1 MDGGK
6 YAFLTEEKRR
16 SNCKR
21 KTLYALAV
29 IVVGSAVGT
38 ILFFAIH
45 GTSFKKPDKP
55 DDSCSI
61 EVPYNEKFD
70 CHPDRPVSE
79 KECLKRGCCYKPASD
94 LTVTEDDLIDSRFL
108 GVPSCYYSSK
118 YVGYE
123 IGNISSTTDGIA
135 ATLSRK
141 IPSGFPRDIQR
152 VNLEV
157 VFIDDASL
165 RIKVRRK
172 PQFSMRW
179 DTFGL
184 NIKP

>member
-1 MDGGK
+1 MDGRK
-6 YAFLTEEKRR
+6 YAFQMEGKTEEKPQKAKRR

-21 KTLYALAV
+21 KTMYALAV
-29 IVVGSAVGT
+29 IIVGSAVGS
-38 ILFFAIH
+38 ILYFVIH
-45 GTSFKKPDKP
+45 ETSFKKPDKP

-61 EVPYNEKFD
+61 EVPDNEKFD

-79 KECLKRGCCYKPASD
+79 KECLKRGCCYKQASD
-94 LTVTEDDLIDSRFL
+94 LTVTEDGLIDSRFL
-108 GVPSCYYSSK
+108 GVPSCYYSTK

-123 IGNISSTTDGIA
+123 ILNVSSTTGGVK

-157 VFIDDASL
+157 IFIDDASL

-172 PQFSMRW
+172 SE
-179 DTFGL
+179 L
-184 NIKP
+184 